1 MLYKE
6 LEICFYEE
14 SFQPARL
21 AKYIDENDVQVFGC
35 TPTLLYHLSRYLQ
48 GESLNSIV
56 LSGER
61 LTEGVAN
68 IIKEKL
74 PGKKFYNVY
83 GMTENSPRVS
93 TLCPE
98 EFFDKIGSVGKP
110 IMQTKVKTKDR
121 ELLAKSR
128 PLMQGYIG
136 YKEKTKEKFRNG
148 WLHTGD
154 MARID
159 GQGYLYVLDRKDDM
173 LIRSGINFYPAEI
186 ESVALQ
192 INGVQNCM
200 VYGEED
206 ILYGQKICMKAAADI
221 AVAALRKELVARLP
235 AYLIPDKILLVE
247 SLAMMPSRKVK
258 RK

>member
-1 MLYKE
+1 MREGQKILIARPLMHVAVFTGELLFVLYKG
-6 LEICFYEE
+6 LGICFYEE

-110 IMQTKVKTKDR
+110 IMQTKVK
-121 ELLAKSR
+121 
-128 PLMQGYIG
+128 
-136 YKEKTKEKFRNG
+136 
-148 WLHTGD
+148 
-154 MARID
+154 
-159 GQGYLYVLDRKDDM
+159 
-173 LIRSGINFYPAEI
+173 
-186 ESVALQ
+186 
-192 INGVQNCM
+192 
-200 VYGEED
+200 
-206 ILYGQKICMKAAADI
+206 
-221 AVAALRKELVARLP
+221 
-235 AYLIPDKILLVE
+235 
-247 SLAMMPSRKVK
+247 
-258 RK
+258 